1 MMQFFISLLLN
12 GCVLTSL
19 VVCCCDAFTASII
32 PLQQQSQRHDSVIIS
47 MIQDDESNQLDDV
60 TSSSSSKRSKEGI
73 LLYPVISRI
82 ASKNWTGTCKYIGA
96 DLIHLS
102 KLKLTGGV
110 RWDIHEQK
118 KNNNVT
124 LSSYLTFP
132 NGDTREVVMT
142 GGRDGSSYGSTS
154 QSYSPPI
161 LTLNPIEGDGPI
173 KMLVS
178 EIEPNTILVNE
189 VDITSGKI
197 IMTCSTSIVRGRNGN
212 EELVQ
217 VSHEVGDDG
226 GGIEGHQVWRLTE
239 MKYERKR
246 EETST
251 INEGEPMKTDE
262 QIFGRVYE

>member
-1 MMQFFISLLLN
+1 MKQN
-12 GCVLTSL
+12 
-19 VVCCCDAFTASII
+19 
-32 PLQQQSQRHDSVIIS
+32 VIIS
-47 MIQDDESNQLDDV
+47 MTQDDESNQLDDV

-110 RWDIHEQK
+110 RWDIHEQ
-118 KNNNVT
+118 NNNVT

-142 GGRDGSSYGSTS
+142 GGRGDTGGSTS
-154 QSYSPPI
+154 QSL
-161 LTLNPIEGDGPI
+161 LTLNPIDGDGPI

-197 IMTCSTSIVRGRNGN
+197 IMTCSTSIVRGMNGN

-226 GGIEGHQVWRLTE
+226 GGIEGHQVWRLTA
-239 MKYERKR
+239 MK
-246 EETST
+246 T
-251 INEGEPMKTDE
+251 INEGEPMETDE
-262 QIFGRVYE
+262 QMFGRVYE